1 MDSNDKNL
9 NSETQENIVDLEQ
22 NSEEIEFDDNIDIE
36 ALQAKLQEHMEL
48 EDIVYEPE
56 KTLDTPV
63 DNPEMSQEATSE
75 NSTDIQEFSEML
87 TTPVNSEG
95 VQNDVVPTV
104 ENTLPVETQPQQPIV
119 AVQPQVPQEKLK
131 LQPGEKKFVIYIEPE
146 NLDFIE
152 SLSIKER
159 KKVIN
164 RVLHYEDEN
173 VRQKKE
179 RRERAKFTN
188 QVIIMVVT
196 VVISLPI
203 FFMLLNKSIEL
214 TILNYQQAQQNFV
227 KLYKEQGKI
236 KSYKNFQK
244 NFD

>member
-56 KTLDTPV
+56 KTLDAPV
-63 DNPEMSQEATSE
+63 DNPELSQEATLE

-87 TTPVNSEG
+87 TTPVNSEE
-95 VQNDVVPTV
+95 VQNEIVPTGECV
-104 ENTLPVETQPQQPIV
+104 MPVEAEPQQPIV

-173 VRQKKE
+173 IRQKKE

-196 VVISLPI
+196 VVLSLPI

>member
-1 MDSNDKNL
+1 MAIDDKNFNTENQDNLEL
-9 NSETQENIVDLEQ
+9 NA

-36 ALQAKLQEHMEL
+36 ALQNQLQAHMSSTENIEYDL
-48 EDIVYEPE
+48 EPMKEKVSEKNTDKAEDI
-56 KTLDTPV
+56 
-63 DNPEMSQEATSE
+63 A
-75 NSTDIQEFSEML
+75 EFSELLNKPASNDSMNIIPAEDIKAIEP
-87 TTPVNSEG
+87 TSNDSAMPV
-95 VQNDVVPTV
+95 QM
-104 ENTLPVETQPQQPIV
+104 PQQ
-119 AVQPQVPQEKLK
+119 PQEKLK

-152 SLSIKER
+152 SLSIKDR
-159 KKVIN
+159 KNVIN

-173 VRQKKE
+173 VRLKKE
-179 RRERAKFTN
+179 RRERAKFTK
-188 QVIIMVVT
+188 QVIIMVIT
-196 VVISLPI
+196 VVVSLPF

>member
-1 MDSNDKNL
+1 MDNNDEKL
-9 NSETQENIVDLEQ
+9 NSETQENIVDTEQ

-48 EDIVYEPE
+48 DDIVYEPE
-56 KTLDTPV
+56 KTLDAPV
-63 DNPEMSQEATSE
+63 DNLEMSQKVTSE
-75 NSTDIQEFSEML
+75 NSTDIQEFSDML
-87 TTPVNSEG
+87 TAPANSEV
-95 VQNDVVPTV
+95 VQNDVVPTGESV
-104 ENTLPVETQPQQPIV
+104 MPVETEPQQPIV

-152 SLSIKER
+152 SLSIKDR

>member
-1 MDSNDKNL
+1 MDNNDKNL
-9 NSETQENIVDLEQ
+9 NSETQENIVDTEQ
-22 NSEEIEFDDNIDIE
+22 NSEEIEFDDNIDID

-48 EDIVYEPE
+48 DDIVYEPE
-56 KTLDTPV
+56 KTLDAPANTV
-63 DNPEMSQEATSE
+63 EASQEVTSE

-87 TTPVNSEG
+87 TTHVNSEE
-95 VQNDVVPTV
+95 VQNDVVPTAESV
-104 ENTLPVETQPQQPIV
+104 MPIETEPQQPIV

-131 LQPGEKKFVIYIEPE
+131 LQPGEKKFVIYIDPE

-152 SLSIKER
+152 SLSIKDR

>member
-1 MDSNDKNL
+1 MAIDDKNFNTENQDNL
-9 NSETQENIVDLEQ
+9 EFNANSED
-22 NSEEIEFDDNIDIE
+22 IEFDDNIDID
-36 ALQAKLQEHMEL
+36 ALQNQLQAHMSSTENIKYDIEPMKEKVAEENTDKV
-48 EDIVYEPE
+48 EDI
-56 KTLDTPV
+56 
-63 DNPEMSQEATSE
+63 A
-75 NSTDIQEFSEML
+75 EFSELLNKPASNDSMNIIPAEDIKAL
-87 TTPVNSEG
+87 EPTSNDSAMPV
-95 VQNDVVPTV
+95 QI
-104 ENTLPVETQPQQPIV
+104 PQQ
-119 AVQPQVPQEKLK
+119 PQEKLK

-152 SLSIKER
+152 SLSIKDR

-173 VRQKKE
+173 VRLKKE
-179 RRERAKFTN
+179 RRERAKFTK
-188 QVIIMVVT
+188 QVIIMVIT
-196 VVISLPI
+196 VVVSLPF

>member
-1 MDSNDKNL
+1 MDNNDKNL
-9 NSETQENIVDLEQ
+9 NSEAQENIVDTEQ

-56 KTLDTPV
+56 KTLDASADTA
-63 DNPEMSQEATSE
+63 EATQE
-75 NSTDIQEFSEML
+75 VASTDIQEFSEML
-87 TTPVNSEG
+87 TTPVNLDE
-95 VQNDVVPTV
+95 VQNDVVLTGESV
-104 ENTLPVETQPQQPIV
+104 MPVETEPQQPIV
-119 AVQPQVPQEKLK
+119 AVQPQIPQEKLK

-152 SLSIKER
+152 SLSIKDR

>member
-56 KTLDTPV
+56 KTLDAPV
-63 DNPEMSQEATSE
+63 DNPEMSQEAALE

-87 TTPVNSEG
+87 TTPVNSEE
-95 VQNDVVPTV
+95 VQNEIVPTGESV
-104 ENTLPVETQPQQPIV
+104 MPVEAEPQQPIV
-119 AVQPQVPQEKLK
+119 AVQPQLPQEKLK

-173 VRQKKE
+173 IRQKKE

-196 VVISLPI
+196 VVLSLPI

>member
-1 MDSNDKNL
+1 MDTNDENL
-9 NSETQENIVDLEQ
+9 NSTASESAEN
-22 NSEEIEFDDNIDIE
+22 EEIEFDDNIDIDS
-36 ALQAKLQEHMEL
+36 LQAQLQQHMSVEN
-48 EDIVYEPE
+48 ITYEAE
-56 KTLDTPV
+56 KSKTDS
-63 DNPEMSQEATSE
+63 DSDSD
-75 NSTDIQEFSEML
+75 STTNISSFSEMF
-87 TTPVNSEG
+87 NSAG
-95 VQNDVVPTV
+95 SDVS
-104 ENTLPVETQPQQPIV
+104 VETMGKN
-119 AVQPQVPQEKLK
+119 AVQPVDETSEIQLNQQPAQNLQSQALSQEKLK

-164 RVLHYEDEN
+164 RVLHYEDKS
-173 VRQKKE
+173 VRIEKE
-179 RRERAKFTN
+179 RKERIKFTN
-188 QVIIMVVT
+188 QVIIMVLT
-196 VVISLPI
+196 VVISLP
-203 FFMLLNKSIEL
+203 FFFLLLNKSIEI

>member
-1 MDSNDKNL
+1 MAIDDKNFNTENQDNLEL
-9 NSETQENIVDLEQ
+9 NA

-36 ALQAKLQEHMEL
+36 ALQNQLQAHMSSTENIEYDL
-48 EDIVYEPE
+48 EPMKEKVSEENTDKAEDI
-56 KTLDTPV
+56 
-63 DNPEMSQEATSE
+63 A
-75 NSTDIQEFSEML
+75 EFSEL
-87 TTPVNSEG
+87 LNKPAS
-95 VQNDVVPTV
+95 NDSM
-104 ENTLPVETQPQQPIV
+104 NIIPVEDIKAIEPTSNDSAMPVQMPQQ
-119 AVQPQVPQEKLK
+119 PQEKLK

-152 SLSIKER
+152 SLSIKDR
-159 KKVIN
+159 KNVIN

-173 VRQKKE
+173 VRLKKE
-179 RRERAKFTN
+179 RRERAKFTK
-188 QVIIMVVT
+188 QVIIMVIT
-196 VVISLPI
+196 VVVSLPF

>member
-1 MDSNDKNL
+1 MTIDDKNFNTENQDNL
-9 NSETQENIVDLEQ
+9 EFNPNSED
-22 NSEEIEFDDNIDIE
+22 IEFDDNIDID
-36 ALQAKLQEHMEL
+36 ALQNQLQAHMSSTENIKY
-48 EDIVYEPE
+48 DIEPMKE
-56 KTLDTPV
+56 
-63 DNPEMSQEATSE
+63 TSSDE
-75 NSTDIQEFSEML
+75 TSDKVQDIEEFSELLRKPESQDSMSIIPAEDIKAL
-87 TTPVNSEG
+87 DNIPTNPAVPIATPS
-95 VQNDVVPTV
+95 
-104 ENTLPVETQPQQPIV
+104 QQ
-119 AVQPQVPQEKLK
+119 PQEKLK

-152 SLSIKER
+152 SLSVKDR

-164 RVLHYEDEN
+164 RVLHYEDAN
-173 VRQKKE
+173 VRLKKE
-179 RRERAKFTN
+179 RRERAKFTK
-188 QVIIMVVT
+188 QVIIMVIT
-196 VVISLPI
+196 VVVSLPF